1 MSTQLRATCAAIG
14 AAVATLFRIRS
25 GAVALMIALGLAGCR
40 DATVSRAAPADPADP
55 GARAPRVG
63 YRSTIGSYT
72 SRRPISPGPLS
83 PDAWREQNERA
94 APAPK
99 SGQ

>member
-1 MSTQLRATCAAIG
+1 MSAQLRATCAAIG

-25 GAVALMIALGLAGCR
+25 GAIALVVALGLAGCR
-40 DATVSRAAPADPADP
+40 DAPVSRAATADPADP

-72 SRRPISPGPLS
+72 SQRPVAPGP
-83 PDAWREQNERA
+83 WREQNERA
-94 APAPK
+94 APPPK

>member
-1 MSTQLRATCAAIG
+1 MSAQFRAICAAIG
-14 AAVATLFRIRS
+14 VAAAALFRLSS
-25 GAVALMIALGLAGCR
+25 GALALIVALGLAGCR
-40 DATVSRAAPADPADP
+40 DTTVSRAAPADPADP
-55 GARAPRVG
+55 AARAPRVG

-72 SRRPISPGPLS
+72 SQRPVSPGP
-83 PDAWREQNERA
+83 WREQNERA